1 MIDLKNFETDAEKML
16 ADNGLT
22 DKANHNAMVMAPL
35 VDKPFTITGI
45 DKVTVSGEPR
55 ENFTP
60 LTFKTSVGFNVPVRV
75 IAAVEGLPLSIGT
88 SVKDIAIA
96 ACALKSEATE
106 FVLTSYKKS
115 QGTYGGDDYKPAK
128 YECELN

>member
-1 MIDLKNFETDAEKML
+1 MIDLKNFETEADKML
-16 ADNGLT
+16 ADKKLT
-22 DKANHNAMVMAPL
+22 EVAEHNAMVMAPI

-45 DKVTVSGEPR
+45 DKVNVTGEPR

-75 IAAVEGLPLSIGT
+75 IAATEGLPISIGT
-88 SVKDIAIA
+88 SVKDVAIA
-96 ACALKSEATE
+96 ACALKSEGTE

>member
-1 MIDLKNFETDAEKML
+1 MIDLKNFENDANEML
-16 ADNGLT
+16 AQAGLT
-22 DKANHNAMVMAPL
+22 EVANHSGMVMAPII
-35 VDKPFTITGI
+35 DKPFTITGI
-45 DKVTVSGEPR
+45 DKVTVTGEAR

-60 LTFKTSVGFNVPVRV
+60 VTFKTSVGFNVPVRV
-75 IAAVEGLPLSIGT
+75 IAGVEGLPISVGT
-88 SVKDIAIA
+88 SVREIAIA

>member
-45 DKVTVSGEPR
+45 DKVTVTGEPR

-75 IAAVEGLPLSIGT
+75 IAATEGLPLSIGT

-96 ACALKSEATE
+96 ACALRNEGTE

-115 QGTYGGDDYKPAK
+115 QGTYGSDDYKPAK